1 MAWPCTSLLCNLIAL
16 STSSSSSKSTKAKPR
31 GSPVSR
37 SITTLTLVREGMS
50 EKNSQSASSSTEDLR
65 FRTMSDLHPS
75 GFSPGSPPSLPL
87 PLPPLPLPL
96 SSPLGALYDMVNSLP
111 WMTFFSIAMALSRAS
126 VSSKSTNA
134 RPRDKPVSRS
144 VRILILDGPVSRSS
158 KNVHKSSSSA
168 DSFRPRRNRD
178 VQPSG
183 FSPEPLPLPLEGLD
197 SASTT

>member
-37 SITTLTLVREGMS
+37 SVTTLTLVREGMS

-65 FRTMSDLHPS
+65 LRTMSDLHPS

-96 SSPLGALYDMVNSLP
+96 SSPFGWLYDMENSWP
-111 WMTFFSIAMALSRAS
+111 WMVLFSMAMALSSAL

-134 RPRDKPVSRS
+134 RPREAPVSRS
-144 VRILILDGPVSRSS
+144 VRSLIRDGPVSRSS
-158 KNVHKSSSSA
+158 KKVHKSSSSTEVLI
-168 DSFRPRRNRD
+168 PRKNKE

-183 FSPEPLPLPLEGLD
+183 FSSEPLPLPLPLPLPAGR
-197 SASTT
+197 